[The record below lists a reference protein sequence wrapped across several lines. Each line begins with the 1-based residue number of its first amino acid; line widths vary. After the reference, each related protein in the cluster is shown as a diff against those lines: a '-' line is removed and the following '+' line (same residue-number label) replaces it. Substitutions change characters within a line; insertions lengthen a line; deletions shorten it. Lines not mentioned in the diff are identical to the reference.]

1 MNENKP
7 LKLKEKLIFGCG
19 DIFGG
24 GGQALMGVLYFYFI
38 VNVIGISAGWA
49 GTIVLVS
56 KIWDAVI
63 DPFLGVI
70 TDNARTKF
78 GRRRPF
84 IFIGGLLLVVAMAL
98 LWMPIV
104 SWGEGLKIVYC
115 IFTFIFYNTVS
126 SVINVPYSCMS
137 AEISTDPKETNSV
150 NIIRLVFSTV
160 STAVCTLVPTIILD
174 MYEAS
179 TISLTAFYLIIVLAF
194 GIMFTIPLLF
204 IGIFTRERVVIPA
217 EKSKVEVQNF
227 YKPLKVKGFRQLL
240 GLYLSQSI
248 SMDIL
253 SNGILLFA
261 LYCVE
266 PASSTVML
274 GIFIGVQL
282 IMFPIINKLVN
293 KVDKNKIYY
302 TGLPVA
308 LIGIVC
314 VGLYPADWPVIG
326 LYVATAVLALGFAGA
341 QLTSWIIFPD
351 AVNAGELRFNE
362 RNTGSYSGIMT
373 FCRTTAS
380 AVGIWAFGM
389 ILEFTGY
396 VEPVYPATEAVQP
409 ASAVL
414 GIRLVM
420 LVCFFV
426 LMAIGYIIA
435 RKFVLTKTN
444 NEKIRKYLELQH
456 DNKLESLN
464 ETDKKEFEELKKVIF

>member
-7 LKLKEKLIFGCG
+7 LKLKEKLIFGWG

-70 TDNARTKF
+70 TDNTRTKF
-78 GRRRPF
+78 GRRRPY
-84 IFIGGLLLVVAMAL
+84 IFFGGLLLIIAMAL

-104 SWGEGLKIVYC
+104 SWSMGLKIAYC

-137 AEISTDPKETNSV
+137 AEISTDPKQTNSV
-150 NIIRLVFSTV
+150 NVIRLVFSTV
-160 STAVCTLVPTIILD
+160 STAVCTLVPTIILG
-174 MYEAS
+174 MYEGGS
-179 TISLTAFYLIIVLAF
+179 ITLTTFYLIIVLAF
-194 GIMFTIPLLF
+194 GIMFTLPLIF
-204 IGIFTRERVVIPA
+204 IGIYTKERAIMPK
-217 EKSKVEVQNF
+217 EKSKVEVENF
-227 YKPLKVKGFRQLL
+227 YKPLKIKGFRQLL

-261 LYCVE
+261 TYCVAA
-266 PASSTVML
+266 ASSTVML

-282 IMFPIINKLVN
+282 VMFPIINKIIN
-293 KVDKNKIYY
+293 KVDKNRIYY

-308 LIGIVC
+308 LVGIIC
-314 VGLYPADWPVIG
+314 VALYPADWPLIG
-326 LYVATAVLALGFAGA
+326 LYIATAVLALGFAGA

-351 AVNAGELRFNE
+351 AVNAGELKFKE

-389 ILEFTGY
+389 ILELTGY
-396 VEPVYPATEAVQP
+396 KAPVYPATYADQP
-409 ASAVL
+409 DSAIL

-426 LMAIGYIIA
+426 LMTIGFFIA
-435 RKFVLTKTN
+435 RKFVLTKVN
-444 NEKIRKYLELQH
+444 NEKVRKYLEVLH
-456 DNKLESLN
+456 EGKLESLN
-464 ETDKKEFEELKKVIF
+464 EADKAEYEELQKNIF